1 MPTMAKGLLIVV
13 TGPSA
18 VGKGT
23 ICRALLQEAPEVRFS
38 VSCTTRPPRPGE
50 NDGVEYFFL
59 SHQQFREKIERGELL
74 EWAEVYGNY
83 YGTPRGYVEEQTAQG
98 HDVILDID
106 RVGARSVRDAYPGA
120 VSVFVIPPS
129 MEALRQRIAARGT
142 ESAESVN
149 RRLQEAP
156 RWIEEGLTYD
166 YVIVN
171 DTLMT
176 AVRQLRVITEAEKS
190 RTVRGGGALIRRLL
204 EKGEL
209 SGDD

>member
-1 MPTMAKGLLIVV
+1 MSEQAKGLLIVV

-23 ICRALLQEAPEVRFS
+23 ICDALLKEAPDIRFS
-38 VSCTTRPPRPGE
+38 VSCTTRPRRPHE
-50 NDGVEYFFL
+50 THGVEYFFL
-59 SHQQFREKIERGELL
+59 SHEEFRQKIEAGEFL

-83 YGTPRGYVEEQTAQG
+83 YGTPRKYVEEVTDAGQ
-98 HDVILDID
+98 DVILDID
-106 RVGARSVRDAYPGA
+106 MVGARAVREKYPGA

-129 MEALRQRIAARGT
+129 LEELHKRIRGRGT
-142 ESAESVN
+142 EDEEAVQ

-156 RWIEEGLTYD
+156 RWIQEGLEYD

-171 DTLMT
+171 DDLQR
-176 AVRQLRVITEAEKS
+176 AVEHLKAIIQAEKS
-190 RTVRGGGALIRRLL
+190 RTVRQGGQLIRRLL

-209 SGDD
+209 D